1 MWGILRAFLWFGLCP
16 VGDSKTGSPEGKTPM
31 TRKHSREPSSRQL
44 RVGEEIRHAL
54 ADIFERG
61 DMHDPDL
68 RDALVTVTEVR
79 LSPDLHN
86 ATAFVTR
93 LGGGGTETLIAALGR
108 ATPYFRRQLAHNLRL
123 RYVPRLVFKFDTTF
137 DDADHLDD
145 LLRRKLGRARSEN
158 A

>member
-1 MWGILRAFLWFGLCP
+1 
-16 VGDSKTGSPEGKTPM
+16 M
-31 TRKHSREPSSRQL
+31 TRKHSREPGSRQL

-54 ADIFERG
+54 ADVFERG

-68 RDALVTVTEVR
+68 RDARITVTEVR
-79 LSPDLHN
+79 LSPDLKN

-108 ATPYFRRQLAHNLRL
+108 AAPYFRRQLAEKLRL
-123 RYVPRLVFKFDTTF
+123 RFVPRLLFKFDTTF

-145 LLRRKLGRARSEN
+145 LLRRTVGKSGGDSGPEGKNGPQSEN
-158 A
+158 GEA

>member
-1 MWGILRAFLWFGLCP
+1 
-16 VGDSKTGSPEGKTPM
+16 M
-31 TRKHSREPSSRQL
+31 TRKHSREPGSRQL

-68 RDALVTVTEVR
+68 RNTRVTVTEVR
-79 LSPDLHN
+79 LSPDLKN

-93 LGGGGTETLIAALGR
+93 LGGGGTETLITALGR
-108 ATPYFRRQLAHNLRL
+108 AAPYFRHQLAEKLRL
-123 RYVPRLVFKFDTTF
+123 RFTPKLLFKFDTTF

-145 LLRRKLGRARSEN
+145 LLRRTVGKSGGNDGPESEN
-158 A
+158 GPGSEDGEA

>member
-1 MWGILRAFLWFGLCP
+1 MVRLMVHSGL
-16 VGDSKTGSPEGKTPM
+16 KTGAPEGKTPM
-31 TRKHSREPSSRQL
+31 TRKHSREPGSRQL
-44 RVGEEIRHAL
+44 RVGEEVRHAL

-68 RDALVTVTEVR
+68 RDVSVTVTEVR
-79 LSPDLHN
+79 LSPDLRN

-93 LGGGGTETLIAALGR
+93 LGGGGTETLITALDR
-108 ATPYFRRQLAHNLRL
+108 ATPYFRHQLAHNLRL
-123 RYVPRLVFKFDTTF
+123 RYVPRLAFKFDTTF

-145 LLRRKLGRARSEN
+145 LLRRKPGKTKSEN

>member
-1 MWGILRAFLWFGLCP
+1 MVRRGL
-16 VGDSKTGSPEGKTPM
+16 KTGPPEGKTPM
-31 TRKHSREPSSRQL
+31 TRKHSREPGSRQL

-54 ADIFERG
+54 ADIFEHG
-61 DMHDPDL
+61 DMQDPEL
-68 RDALVTVTEVR
+68 RNARVTVTEVR
-79 LSPDLHN
+79 LSPDLRN

-108 ATPYFRRQLAHNLRL
+108 AVPYFHRQLAHNLRL
-123 RYVPRLVFKFDTTF
+123 RYVPRLAFKFDTAF

-145 LLRRKLGRARSEN
+145 LLRRKPGKAESEN

>member
-1 MWGILRAFLWFGLCP
+1 
-16 VGDSKTGSPEGKTPM
+16 M
-31 TRKHSREPSSRQL
+31 TRKHSREPGSRQL

-54 ADIFERG
+54 ADVFERG

-68 RDALVTVTEVR
+68 RDTRVTVTEVR
-79 LSPDLHN
+79 LSPDLKN

-108 ATPYFRRQLAHNLRL
+108 AAPYFRRQLAEKLRL
-123 RYVPRLVFKFDTTF
+123 RFVPRLLFKFDTTF

-145 LLRRKLGRARSEN
+145 LLRRTVGKSGGDSGPESEN
-158 A
+158 GPQSENGEA